1 MVSVI
6 LTSGS
11 VQKGFIPNSQI
22 PKDLNP
28 RSLQLGKEVKVRF
41 LTFQPG
47 KLTLSMLDK
56 DGRGQKREETNWNHQ
71 DSRKPGKLVNL
82 KVFQE
87 VAPGKWL
94 LGRVAHAAQVGYFVT
109 LEADGLQTDALLR
122 HANTA
127 GSLS

>member
-6 LTSGS
+6 LTSGTE
-11 VQKGFIPNSQI
+11 KGFIPNSQI

-28 RSLQLGKEVKVRF
+28 RSLHLGEEIKVRF

-56 DGRGQKREETNWNHQ
+56 DGRLKREETNWNHQ

-82 KVFQE
+82 KVFQQ

-122 HANTA
+122 HANTV